1 MEDFKEI
8 EIYSMAFI
16 DHSENASRVVI
27 AHITTLDDRTVYGVM
42 EVNGFGGQAS
52 TNLRRFEQ
60 NRQHARYFFTK
71 SVATAHAEAYVK
83 YLNDYMVEQDY
94 LDMNTGYN
102 YTECMNM
109 VNI

>member
-16 DHSENASRVVI
+16 DHSENASRVVV
-27 AHITTLDDRTVYGVM
+27 AQITTLDDHTVYGVM
-42 EVNGFGGQAS
+42 EVNGFGGHAT
-52 TNLRRFEQ
+52 TNLRQFEQ
-60 NRQHARYFFTK
+60 KRQRARYFFTK
-71 SVATAHAEAYVK
+71 SVATAHAEAYIK
-83 YLNDYMVEQDY
+83 YLNNNMVEQDY

-102 YTECMNM
+102 YAEFMNM

>member
-16 DHSENASRVVI
+16 DHSENASRVVV
-27 AHITTLDDRTVYGVM
+27 ARITTLDDHTVYGVM
-42 EVNGFGGQAS
+42 EVHGFGGQAT
-52 TNLRRFEQ
+52 TNLRQFEQ
-60 NRQHARYFFTK
+60 NRQYARYFFTK
-71 SVATAHAEAYVK
+71 SVATVYAEAYVK
-83 YLNDYMVEQDY
+83 YLNNNMVEQDY

-102 YTECMNM
+102 YTDFTNM